1 MAKQQML
8 HLIIPKNMRHVKKY
22 FCGENE
28 VKKLFRELKF
38 YKTII

>member
-22 FCGENE
+22 FCGESE
-28 VKKLFRELKF
+28 VQKLFRELPF
-38 YKTII
+38 YKTFI